1 MPRFPGM
8 SGMHDMSGMSGMS
21 TGPRGRRAAK
31 QHAEGSA
38 EMKRWLSRRAPAA
51 RRALA
56 ALAAVALLA
65 IGGCASLGLGADP
78 IEVNLVGLTPLPSTA
93 FEHRLRVDLRL
104 RNPNPRAYRL
114 DGLRFRLDVN
124 GHRLASG
131 QSDID
136 VELPR
141 LGEVVVPVVAT
152 TTLLDLVHQ
161 ILVLSARSESEP
173 QTFDYELRGRVF
185 LAGSWG
191 GIDFERRGSTADLET
206 PSR

>member
-1 MPRFPGM
+1 
-8 SGMHDMSGMSGMS
+8 
-21 TGPRGRRAAK
+21 
-31 QHAEGSA
+31 
-38 EMKRWLSRRAPAA
+38 MKRWLPGSRRRP
-51 RRALA
+51 LG
-56 ALAAVALLA
+56 ALAAVGLAALLA
-65 IGGCASLGLGADP
+65 LGGCASLGVGADP

-124 GHRLASG
+124 GRRLASG
-131 QSDID
+131 QSELD

-161 ILVLSARSESEP
+161 ILVLGARSEGEQ
-173 QTFDYELRGRVF
+173 QTFDYDLSGRLF
-185 LAGSWG
+185 LPGTWG
-191 GIDFERRGSTADLET
+191 GLDFERSGSTADLAT